1 MTIHFFTKGD
11 INDATARFRGY
22 FMADELKKLGVDA
35 ITHEPLIA
43 RSAYAFSISRYKEFV
58 GNFKILFNLKN
69 DDILYLVRTIYQL
82 DFFILVVF
90 FRVFFRKKFIFDFD
104 DPKFFDFPIKMKILT
119 KLSSTVIVGSHYLAD
134 WAKIYNNNV
143 YIIPTSVPFDIYSE
157 YTKQGFDKKEFINI
171 GWIGIAP
178 NHLENLKIIIPV
190 FEKLL
195 KNHFKFQFTLIG
207 AISNKSVYD
216 LFRPLIVAGLK
227 IDFVDQLNWHLAYA
241 APSSIKNFDIG
252 IMPLVD
258 NDWNKGKCSFKA
270 IEYMACAVPVVISDV
285 GENKYL
291 INHMQ
296 NGFLASSDDVWYNIL
311 QDLISKEDLRKKI
324 GFAGQKT
331 ISENYTLAINAKKIL
346 DIIKKI

>member
-1 MTIHFFTKGD
+1 MSIHFFTKGN

-22 FMADELKKLGVDA
+22 FTADELKKIGVE
-35 ITHEPLIA
+35 IVMHQPLIA
-43 RSAYAFSISRYKEFV
+43 RSVYALSFARCKEFAN
-58 GNFKILFNLKN
+58 NFKILFNLKN
-69 DDILYLVRTIYQL
+69 SDVLYLVRTIYQL

-90 FRVFFRKKFIFDFD
+90 FRIFFRRKFIFDFD
-104 DPKFFDFPIKMKILT
+104 DPKFFDFPIKMKVLT
-119 KLSSTVIVGSHYLAD
+119 KLASAVVVGSHYLSD

-143 YIIPTSVPFDIYSE
+143 YIIPTSIPFDIYSK
-157 YTKQGFDKKEFINI
+157 YTNQHLGIKKIINI

-178 NHLENLKIIIPV
+178 NHLDNFKIIIPV

-195 KNHFKFQFTLIG
+195 KNNFKFQFTLIG
-207 AISNKSVYD
+207 SMANKSVYD
-216 LFRPLIVAGLK
+216 LFQPLSAAGLK
-227 IDFVDQLNWHLAYA
+227 INFIDQLNWCLAES
-241 APSSIKNFDIG
+241 APSNIQNFDIG

-291 INHMQ
+291 INDTK
-296 NGFLASSDDVWYNIL
+296 NGFLASNSDVWYNIL
-311 QDLISKEDLRKKI
+311 QDLILKEDLRKEI

-331 ISENYTLAINAKKIL
+331 ILANYTLAINAKKIL
-346 DIIKKI
+346 DIIQII